1 MTDIP
6 VDKQQTDEDKITRQL
21 VDKKKRDEL
30 TPSPDEDN
38 QSLLTRLVKLLI
50 AFSIPLF
57 LLSIPTV
64 EFPFDNLSIIQHRV
78 LAIFVLAAL
87 LWILEPV
94 PVFATSILIIT
105 LELVMLSDQGL
116 YSFRLFNNGVDPDAA
131 IEGLMH
137 YNDIFAAFSSP
148 IIVLFLGG
156 FSLAIAANKY
166 ALDTN
171 LANVLLKPFGTN
183 PAAIM
188 LGLMMI
194 TALFSMF
201 MSNTA
206 TTVMMLSLL
215 GPILMS
221 VPKEE
226 KGIKALVLS
235 IPIAANLGGIAT
247 PIGTPPNA
255 IALQYL
261 DSLYA
266 ISFLDWMML
275 GLPFVLVLLA
285 FAWWLLQQL
294 FPFSGDR
301 LQLQLGGEFQRSWQ
315 AIVVYITFALTI
327 ILWMTTALHGM
338 NTYVVAIVPLAIFTL
353 TGIIGKDELKL
364 INWDVLWLVAGGIAM
379 GIALDKTGLAAVMA
393 NAIDYSL
400 LPTLLVILVMSFVCW
415 LMANFISNTATA
427 NLLMPIAAAVA
438 TSMDD
443 LSLLVMLVVVACSAS
458 LGMILPVSTPPNS
471 LAYATGFVASKDM
484 ARVGLIMGLAGLL
497 LVYVVILIL
506 V

>member
-1 MTDIP
+1 MTNMT
-6 VDKQQTDEDKITRQL
+6 VDKVPV
-21 VDKKKRDEL
+21 VD
-30 TPSPDEDN
+30 DN
-38 QSLLTRLVKLLI
+38 HLLMIRLVKLLI
-50 AFSIPLF
+50 AFGIPLF
-57 LLSIPTV
+57 LLFVPTSQL
-64 EFPFDNLSIIQHRV
+64 PFDNLSIIQHRL

-116 YSFRLFNNGVDPDAA
+116 YSFRFLNDGVDPVANV
-131 IEGLMH
+131 EGLMH

-171 LANVLLKPFGTN
+171 LANVLLKPFGTK
-183 PAAIM
+183 PAMIM

-226 KGIKALVLS
+226 KGVKALVLS
-235 IPIAANLGGIAT
+235 VPVSANLGGIAT

-261 DSLYA
+261 DSLYNV
-266 ISFLDWMML
+266 SFLDWMMI
-275 GLPFVLVLLA
+275 GLPFVMVLLA
-285 FAWWLLQQL
+285 FAWWLLQKL
-294 FPFSGDR
+294 FPFSGDS
-301 LQLQLGGEFQRSWQ
+301 LHLQLGGDFQRSWQ
-315 AIVVYITFALTI
+315 AIVVYVTFALTI
-327 ILWMTTALHGM
+327 FLWMSTGLHGM

-353 TGIIGKDELKL
+353 TGIIGKEELKL
-364 INWDVLWLVAGGIAM
+364 INWDVLWLVAGGIAI
-379 GIALDKTGLAAVMA
+379 GIALDKTGLAGVMA
-393 NAIDYSL
+393 NAIDYSV
-400 LPTLLVILVMSFVCW
+400 LPALLVILVMSFVCW

-427 NLLMPIAAAVA
+427 NLLMPVAAAVA

-471 LAYATGFVASKDM
+471 LAYATGLVASKDM
-484 ARVGLIMGLAGLL
+484 VRVGLIMGLAGLG
-497 LVYVVILIL
+497 LVYAAILFFVTIS
-506 V
+506 

>member
-1 MTDIP
+1 MTNMT
-6 VDKQQTDEDKITRQL
+6 VDKVPV
-21 VDKKKRDEL
+21 VD
-30 TPSPDEDN
+30 DN
-38 QSLLTRLVKLLI
+38 GSHLLMIRLVKLLI
-50 AFSIPLF
+50 SFGIPLF
-57 LLSIPTV
+57 LLSVPTTQL
-64 EFPFDNLSIIQHRV
+64 PFDDLTIIQHRL
-78 LAIFVLAAL
+78 LAIFILAAL

-105 LELVMLSDQGL
+105 LELMMLSDQGL
-116 YSFRLFNNGVDPDAA
+116 YSFRFLQNDSTDIAA
-131 IEGLMH
+131 NIEGLMH

-171 LANVLLKPFGTN
+171 LANVLLKPFGTK
-183 PAAIM
+183 PASIM

-194 TALFSMF
+194 TAMFSMF

-226 KGIKALVLS
+226 KGVKALVLCV
-235 IPIAANLGGIAT
+235 PISANLGGIAT

-261 DSLYA
+261 NDLYSV
-266 ISFLDWMML
+266 SFLDWMMV
-275 GLPFVLVLLA
+275 GLPFVLVLLV
-285 FAWWLLQQL
+285 FAWWLLQKL

-301 LQLQLGGEFQRSWQ
+301 LHLQLGGDFQRSWQ

-327 ILWMTTALHGM
+327 VLWMSTGLHGM

-353 TGIIGKDELKL
+353 TGIIGKEELKL
-364 INWDVLWLVAGGIAM
+364 INWDVLWLVAGGIAI

-393 NAIDYSL
+393 NSIDYSV
-400 LPTLLVILVMSFVCW
+400 LPALLVILVMSFLCW

-471 LAYATGFVASKDM
+471 LAYATGLVASKDM
-484 ARVGLIMGLAGLL
+484 ARVGLIMGLAGLS
-497 LVYVVILIL
+497 LVYVVILVL